1 MRIWITAIGIL
12 GLLSYA
18 TFTFA
23 EIYRWVDDEG
33 KVHYS
38 DRKLSANA
46 EDVTKDVSVQN
57 IDTSQEEQRKLQQIF
72 RAENEADREFYRQQQ
87 EQNNPSSEQR
97 VYCQKLRNHMREA
110 SGRVQ
115 LIDENGKEVR
125 FTEKDQKEY
134 IAELQQL
141 ERQHCNNI

>member
-1 MRIWITAIGIL
+1 MRIWITVIGIL
-12 GLLSYA
+12 GLLSY
-18 TFTFA
+18 TTLTFA

-46 EDVTKDVSVQN
+46 EDVTKDVSIQN
-57 IDTSQEEQRKLQQIF
+57 IDTSQDEQRKLQQIF

-87 EQNNPSSEQR
+87 QQNNPSSEQTA
-97 VYCQKLRNHMREA
+97 YCKKLRNHMREA

-115 LIDENGKEVR
+115 LVDENGKVVR
-125 FTEKDQKEY
+125 FTKKDQQEY

-141 ERQHCNNI
+141 EQQHCNNI